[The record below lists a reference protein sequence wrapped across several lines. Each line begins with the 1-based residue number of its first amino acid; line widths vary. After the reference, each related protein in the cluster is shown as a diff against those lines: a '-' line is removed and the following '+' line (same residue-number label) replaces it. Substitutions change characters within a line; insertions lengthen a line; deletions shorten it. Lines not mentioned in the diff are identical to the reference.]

1 MDVST
6 VAGSGAAAIGSCSH
20 TGASAAEARTGCSS
34 ATAVVA
40 VAVAAAV
47 GKPTTFE
54 LIIVIIIRTNS
65 AAAMKPF
72 GVLVQT
78 TVHFTGLVKLVSVGS
93 GLHYL
98 SQALSTSASGC
109 VDKRLPA
116 IGSSGAATG
125 VSLSATAIVG

>member
-34 ATAVVA
+34 ATAV